1 VQRKAITIA
10 SRSEQRSNRTDKN
23 FAIPDNQ
30 RVEILVREAS
40 ASMAEIKRSL
50 AIVIGI
56 NQYVNG
62 IPTLKTAVN
71 DAIKIA
77 HTLETKYQYQ
87 VLRLLDEDATGGY
100 LKELFTAF
108 EQKTLPLSDGSKT
121 QLHPDDRLLFYFA
134 GHGIALDALDN
145 ADGPVGF
152 LVPQDARMDNDSSL
166 LPMKRLHDALLAL
179 PCRHLLV
186 ILDCCF
192 AGAFRWAG
200 QRDAVR
206 SQKMY
211 RERYERFISGCAQQ
225 VITSAADD
233 EKAADSLFRF
243 GQRSEHEGHS
253 PFAELLLKGLSGEA
267 DYSRDGAIT
276 ATELYVYIHG
286 ELGKTSAKQTPGFS
300 QLKRHDKGEYI
311 FPIPGFKANKLEEAP
326 KLDEK
331 ANPYKGL
338 ESFEEGD
345 SEKFFGRKALIET
358 LQDFVA
364 NQPLTVVLG
373 APGSGKS
380 SLVKAGLI
388 PQLKKEQEQW
398 RVLDPIRPGE
408 SPFRALNHALER
420 ENLPVFAIPNQ
431 PTDDLTS
438 GDASKEGNSSDN
450 TLWYEQGLQNLSS
463 NLVAWRKLYPNS
475 KLLLIIDQSEELV
488 TLSRDEV
495 EREMFLKGLARAL
508 NAFPDWLRIVL
519 TLRSDFEPQFRET
532 ALEPYW
538 SGARFIVPAMTREEL
553 REAIVEPATAKVMY
567 FEPPK
572 LVDQLIDEVVQ
583 MPGALPL
590 LSFTLSE
597 LYLKYIKSVREGKR
611 NNRAITQEDYEQL
624 GGVARSLTQRADCEY
639 EELKKRDSAYERTVR
654 HVMLRMVAVGGGELA
669 RRQVL
674 CTELEYPQ
682 PEIARVKEVIERFV
696 AARLLVKGRDIENQE
711 YVEPAHDVLVRGW
724 QKLLSWKQQEQESLI
739 LQRRLTPA
747 ALEWRSQQQAKFLW
761 NADPRLDLLKQVL
774 NSNDNWFNTLEAE
787 FVRQSIKQKRKNTI
801 RLWSSVIGA
810 FVVLSGATLIAI
822 NSARD
827 ALKQSLEASINLSE
841 SLLSSN
847 RQLEALVEGVKAGER
862 LKKNKFLIGEDSR
875 IRVVT
880 HLQYLIYQMR
890 ERNGFEAHT
899 DSVTSVSFS
908 PDGNTIASGSRDNTV
923 KLWRRD
929 GTLVQPPL
937 EHNSEVFSV
946 SFCFNGQTLLSASYD
961 NTIRLWQRQHNG
973 TFKLHKFIRYN
984 EEVRAVSLSP
994 DCQTIATASLKN
1006 FTVRIWNLDGKL
1018 IKTFLPKHRDQ
1029 VKGLYFSPDSQI
1041 IASSSWDKT
1050 IKIWNIKDGKLL
1062 RNIGGDTEFYKVIF
1076 VDNKTIASASADGD
1090 IKVLNLNG
1098 KVLKPT
1104 FDGHRDSVLDLNVS
1118 RDGKTIVSTSRDGT
1132 VKLWNREDGKL
1143 LKNVQYPGSFV
1154 NQASFSPDS
1163 KMIALAGE
1171 DKAVKL
1177 WSREGIVL
1185 PTKDLHGSSLSFSS
1199 DGQKI
1204 ISGDKNGNVMLW
1216 QGNGSFLKGWKAHDK
1231 TILKVAFSPNNQV
1244 IASASLDGT
1253 VKVWNLNKTLI
1264 KILAG
1269 HTSSV
1274 LDLSFSPDGQSI
1286 ASASADKTVRLWRLD
1301 GSLLQKFEG
1310 HNGVVTSVS
1319 FSPDG
1324 QSIASASADKTVRL
1338 WRLDRSLLQKF
1349 EGHTDSVLGVSFSP
1363 NGKMIASASADKNL
1377 MLWSVDG
1384 QLLKIIPGH
1393 TEGVYRIKFSRSG
1406 KFLASVSSD
1415 KTIKLWRL
1423 DGSLLQILK
1432 EHNSPIYDASFNP
1445 DDKVIASADFSERL
1459 ILWSLDIDHLLRQS
1473 CNWLHD
1479 YIKIQSTRYRNT
1491 VDVCKQD
1498 SL

>member
-1 VQRKAITIA
+1 
-10 SRSEQRSNRTDKN
+10 
-23 FAIPDNQ
+23 
-30 RVEILVREAS
+30 
-40 ASMAEIKRSL
+40 MAEIKRNL

-62 IPTLKTAVN
+62 IPALKTAVN
-71 DAIKIA
+71 DARKIA

-87 VLRLLDEDATGGY
+87 VLRLLDEDASGVH
-100 LKELFTAF
+100 LRELFAAF
-108 EQKTLPLSDGSKT
+108 EEQTLPLPDGSKT

-233 EKAADSLFRF
+233 EKAADSLYRF

-338 ESFEEGD
+338 ESFEESD

-364 NQPLTVVLG
+364 NHPLTVVLG
-373 APGSGKS
+373 ASGSGKS

-388 PQLKKEQEQW
+388 PQLKKQREQW

-408 SPFRALNHALER
+408 SPFRALNQALER
-420 ENLPVFAIPNQ
+420 ENLPVFAIPNK

-438 GDASKEGNSSDN
+438 GDASKQGNSSDN
-450 TLWYEQGLQNLSS
+450 TLWYEQGLQNLSF
-463 NLVAWRKLYPNS
+463 NLVAWRKLYHNS
-475 KLLLIIDQSEELV
+475 KLLLVIDQSEELV

-508 NAFPDWLRIVL
+508 KAFPDWLRIVL

-538 SGARFIVPAMTREEL
+538 STARFIVPAMTREEL
-553 REAIVEPATAKVMY
+553 RQAIMEPATAKVMY

-597 LYLKYIKSVREGKR
+597 LYFKYIKSVREGKR

-624 GGVARSLTQRADCEY
+624 GGVARSLTQRADYEY
-639 EELKKRDSAYERTVR
+639 EELKRRDSAYERTVR

-669 RRQVL
+669 RRRVL
-674 CTELEYPQ
+674 CTELEYPE
-682 PEIARVKEVIERFV
+682 PENARVKEVIERFV
-696 AARLLVKGRDIENQE
+696 AARLLVKGQDIENQE

-724 QKLLSWKQQEQESLI
+724 QKLLTWKRQEQESLI

-747 ALEWRSQQQAKFLW
+747 AVEWRSQQQAKFLW

-774 NSNDNWFNTLEAE
+774 KSNDNWFNTIEAE
-787 FVRQSIKQKRKNTI
+787 FVQQSIKQKHHNIVWR
-801 RLWSSVIGA
+801 WSLVTGTL
-810 FVVLSGATLIAI
+810 VVLTTTTIVAI
-822 NSARD
+822 NSAKN
-827 ALKQSLEASINLSE
+827 ALKQSIEATINLSE
-841 SLLSSN
+841 SHLSSN
-847 RQLEALVEGVKAGER
+847 RQLEALVEGVKAGEQFR
-862 LKKNKFLIGEDSR
+862 KNKFLLGEDTK

-880 HLQYLIYQMR
+880 TLQNLLYQVK
-890 ERNGFEAHT
+890 ERNSWERHT
-899 DSVTSVSFS
+899 DDVTSVSFS
-908 PDGNTIASGSRDNTV
+908 PNGQMLASASKDKTI
-923 KLWRRD
+923 KLWQRNGHLFQSLSR
-929 GTLVQPPL
+929 Q
-937 EHNSEVFSV
+937 NSEVFNV
-946 SFCFNGQTLLSASYD
+946 NFCHRNGQKLISASND
-961 NTIRLWQRQHNG
+961 NTIKVWQRQTDGN
-973 TFKLHKFIRYN
+973 FKVHKSITDN
-984 EEVRAVSLSP
+984 EMITAMSLRL
-994 DCQTIATASLKN
+994 DCQIIATTSIKKYAVKLWS
-1006 FTVRIWNLDGKL
+1006 IDGKL
-1018 IKTFLPKHRDQ
+1018 IKTFSPLHEDQ
-1029 VKGLYFSPDSQI
+1029 VKSLEFSPDGQI
-1041 IASSSWDKT
+1041 IASASLDGT
-1050 IKIWNIKDGKLL
+1050 IKLWNIKSGKLIQTIK
-1062 RNIGGDTEFYKVIF
+1062 NNNGAFYAVVFI
-1076 VDNKTIASASADGD
+1076 DNKTIVSASGDGTIKFWSLNGKLLKPTLEGHTD
-1090 IKVLNLNG
+1090 KVLNLDVSWNG
-1098 KVLKPT
+1098 K
-1104 FDGHRDSVLDLNVS
+1104 
-1118 RDGKTIVSTSRDGT
+1118 IIASTSADGT
-1132 VKLWNREDGKL
+1132 VKLWSRAASKP
-1143 LKNVQYPGSFV
+1143 LKTLNHPAGLIV
-1154 NQASFSPDS
+1154 NQVSFSPDS

-1171 DKAVKL
+1171 DRTVKL
-1177 WSREGIVL
+1177 WNIVDNIALSTENIRGSRVN
-1185 PTKDLHGSSLSFSS
+1185 FSS
-1199 DGQKI
+1199 DGQKLV
-1204 ISGDKNGNVMLW
+1204 SGDKDGNVMLW
-1216 QGNGSFLKGWKAHDK
+1216 NRNGKLLKHWKAHDQSV
-1231 TILKVAFSPNNQV
+1231 LRVSFSPNSEE
-1244 IASASLDGT
+1244 IASASRDGT
-1253 VKVWNLNKTLI
+1253 VRLWNLNGELI
-1264 KILAG
+1264 NKLKG
-1269 HTSSV
+1269 HKGRV
-1274 LDLSFSPDGQSI
+1274 YDVNFSPDGKTI
-1286 ASASADKTVRLWRLD
+1286 ASASADKTIKLWRLD
-1301 GSLLQKFEG
+1301 GTLIRTFEG
-1310 HNGVVTSVS
+1310 HHDGVISVS
-1319 FSPDG
+1319 FSPNG
-1324 QSIASASADKTVRL
+1324 KTIASGSADKTIKL
-1338 WRLDRSLLQKF
+1338 WRLEGTLIRTF
-1349 EGHTDSVLGVSFSP
+1349 EGHQDGVLDVSFSP
-1363 NGKMIASASADKNL
+1363 NGKMIASASADKSIIIWDVISQRHQLIKGHKESIYRVSFSRNGKFL
-1377 MLWSVDG
+1377 VSASMDKTIKFWSVDG
-1384 QLLKIIPGH
+1384 
-1393 TEGVYRIKFSRSG
+1393 T
-1406 KFLASVSSD
+1406 
-1415 KTIKLWRL
+1415 
-1423 DGSLLQILK
+1423 SLQTLQ
-1432 EHNSPIYDASFNP
+1432 EQSQPIGDISISP
-1445 DDKVIASADFSERL
+1445 DDQIIASANFNGQV
-1459 ILWSLDIDHLLRQS
+1459 ILWNLELNNLLKQS
-1473 CNWLHD
+1473 CSWLSD
-1479 YIKIQSTRYRNT
+1479 YLRANYKSIGSDICQ
-1491 VDVCKQD
+1491 
-1498 SL
+1498 